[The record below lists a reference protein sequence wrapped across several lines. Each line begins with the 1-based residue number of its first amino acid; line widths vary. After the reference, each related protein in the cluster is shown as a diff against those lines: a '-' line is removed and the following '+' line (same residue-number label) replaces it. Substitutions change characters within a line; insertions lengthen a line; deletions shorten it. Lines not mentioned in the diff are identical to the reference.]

1 MGSHFHFKFKLLSQF
16 DIEMDKIFV
25 TKDRINYKGKQDFLI
40 FKVKL
45 SDTFIGE
52 RELVNLRL
60 VFIKMKDFK

>member
-25 TKDRINYKGKQDFLI
+25 TKDRINHKGKQDFLI

-52 RELVNLRL
+52 RKREL
-60 VFIKMKDFK
+60 I

>member
-1 MGSHFHFKFKLLSQF
+1 MGSQFHFKFKLLSQF

-25 TKDRINYKGKQDFLI
+25 TKNRINYKGKQDLLI

-52 RELVNLRL
+52 RR
-60 VFIKMKDFK
+60 K